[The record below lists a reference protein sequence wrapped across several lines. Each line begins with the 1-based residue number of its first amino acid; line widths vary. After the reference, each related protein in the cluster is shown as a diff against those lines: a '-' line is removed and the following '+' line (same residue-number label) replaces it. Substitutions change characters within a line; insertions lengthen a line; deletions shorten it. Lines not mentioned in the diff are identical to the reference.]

1 MSKHLNTGKP
11 RDTGNTQTLF
21 NTGKY
26 RDTGKH
32 PQIQTGKQVKT

>member
-1 MSKHLNTGKP
+1 MGKHLNTVKH
-11 RDTGNTQTLF
+11 RDTGNTRTLV

-26 RDTGKH
+26 RDTGKQ

>member
-1 MSKHLNTGKP
+1 MSKHLNTGKH
-11 RDTGNTQTLF
+11 RDTRNTRTLV

-26 RDTGKH
+26 RDTGKQ

>member
-1 MSKHLNTGKP
+1 MSKHLNTGKH
-11 RDTGNTQTLF
+11 RDTGNTLTLV